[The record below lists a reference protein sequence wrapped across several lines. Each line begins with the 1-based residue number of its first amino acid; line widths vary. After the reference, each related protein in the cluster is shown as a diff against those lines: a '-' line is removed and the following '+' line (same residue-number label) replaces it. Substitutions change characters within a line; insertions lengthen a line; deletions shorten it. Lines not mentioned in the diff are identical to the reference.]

1 MPSRMVGMN
10 CRRSNSRRTT
20 RLGSASSSTRSCTA
34 RTVNSASLSTLSK
47 DYQCFNKSRVTTEK
61 DLKSYD
67 LVVVAF
73 GLDSLLDLLV
83 LLHDVLDDR
92 LEVLKVLLDEH

>member
-1 MPSRMVGMN
+1 MLF
-10 CRRSNSRRTT
+10 RSPQNPKTP
-20 RLGSASSSTRSCTA
+20 
-34 RTVNSASLSTLSK
+34 
-47 DYQCFNKSRVTTEK
+47 RVTTEK